1 MIDVRN
7 VPRNVSIGGA
17 RLRLEH
23 GRSRAPSIEI
33 RCLSAE
39 TMPKV
44 ETGAHN
50 SDIEVRSQASAPST
64 CGIVPADTYRG
75 TSPIRNAQPPRT
87 TIGPW
92 A

>member
-1 MIDVRN
+1 MIDVGN

-50 SDIEVRSQASAPST
+50 AHIEVRVKHQHHQLVASSLLKRT
-64 CGIVPADTYRG
+64 GVPR
-75 TSPIRNAQPPRT
+75 P
-87 TIGPW
+87 
-92 A
+92 